1 MKLVHGAFL
10 LALLAQP
17 ALVRAAPRIVVPHVR
32 SDRGGAVS
40 RQLEAALCGSYEC
53 VAQKDAYTDGKPDF
67 AKARRNGVA
76 GIVFGSVT
84 GKAPNRALWLA
95 LYTRSRKPDRTW
107 TLALGARGLLP
118 ARALDAAV
126 VEIERRI
133 GPPRAA
139 PPPAPPPAPPAP
151 APSARTPEPEAPP
164 PPAPPPRAAPP
175 PAPAVAAAP
184 PSAPPR
190 VAEAPPARTPRPEA
204 APRAVSAPPSRAPA
218 GGARPAQ
225 SSGQE
230 AQGPRWALELG
241 ADVTRRNLDY
251 SGTSPA
257 GSSPL
262 MTMDANAIFLP
273 SVHLEV
279 LPVAGLAREPYAGL
293 GAFAGYRRSVGF
305 KVKDPTQSHS
315 ADLGR
320 ISAGVLWRLP
330 PLTQLRLVFTP
341 AVSYERRDMTVSG
354 GGIAGLPDSHLRGV
368 KIGSALF
375 APLGS
380 RYALLLDAGY
390 VVWTS
395 SKDLVGGEVKFFPSG
410 SAHALELEGG
420 LSVALF
426 GRYSARFVGEYS
438 STSYSLEAD
447 PTSTYR
453 ATGATD
459 RYLGVRATIRA
470 DF

>member
-1 MKLVHGAFL
+1 MRLLHGAFL

-17 ALVRAAPRIVVPHVR
+17 ALVRAGPRIVVPHVR
-32 SDRGGAVS
+32 SDRGGALS
-40 RQLEAALCGSYEC
+40 RQLEAALCGPFEC

-95 LYTRSRKPDRTW
+95 LYTRSRKPDRAW
-107 TLALGARGLLP
+107 TLALGARGLVP

-133 GPPRAA
+133 GAPRAA
-139 PPPAPPPAPPAP
+139 PPPPPQAP
-151 APSARTPEPEAPP
+151 APTARAPEPEAPP
-164 PPAPPPRAAPP
+164 PAAPPPRAAPP
-175 PAPAVAAAP
+175 PAPALAAAP
-184 PSAPPR
+184 PPPPPPPPR
-190 VAEAPPARTPRPEA
+190 VAEAPPARAPRAEA
-204 APRAVSAPPSRAPA
+204 APRAVSTPPRAPA
-218 GGARPAQ
+218 GGARPAA

-230 AQGPRWALELG
+230 AGPRWALELG

-262 MTMDANAIFLP
+262 MTMDASAIFLP
-273 SVHLEV
+273 SVLVEV
-279 LPVAGLAREPYAGL
+279 LPVAGAVREPYAGL

-320 ISAGVLWRLP
+320 ISGGVLWRLP

-368 KIGSALF
+368 KVGSALF

-380 RYALLLDAGY
+380 RYALLLDAGW

-395 SKDLVGGEVKFFPSG
+395 SKDLIGGDVKFFPSG
-410 SAHALELEGG
+410 NAHALELEGG

-426 GRYSARFVGEYS
+426 GRYSARFVAEYS
-438 STSYSLEAD
+438 STSYSLDAD

-453 ATGATD
+453 ASGATD
-459 RYLGVRATIRA
+459 RYLGARATVRA